1 MGMLLVKIIDNNE
14 IYNLVKN
21 VTDRLG
27 IEIIE
32 INIFRKRDRGKIQ
45 IVLYKGNDFGVDTL
59 YDLHKMFLLSLESVF
74 KCNFSL
80 EISTPGINRKIKSDR
95 EFKIFEGRRI
105 KLMLNNDFEEGLILK
120 ADSGSFIFK
129 TDNEE
134 TRILYSDV
142 KKAKLL

>member
-1 MGMLLVKIIDNNE
+1 MLLVKIIDNNE

>member
-1 MGMLLVKIIDNNE
+1 MVKIIDNNE